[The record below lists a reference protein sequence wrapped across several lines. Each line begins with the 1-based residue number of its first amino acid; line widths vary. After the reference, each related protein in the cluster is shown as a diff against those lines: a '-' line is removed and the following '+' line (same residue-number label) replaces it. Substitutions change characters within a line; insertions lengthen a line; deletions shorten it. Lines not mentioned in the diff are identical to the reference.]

1 MLTDYLLSFP
11 SGSLITGVLLKKMYE
26 YPKELIHGIL
36 TEYSEG
42 VISGLNINYKNH
54 CLTLSS
60 GIYKHNSSLYILEE
74 DTVIANKINFQGA
87 KWYAILE
94 EKSQENNNILT
105 KHLNVK
111 IQNLNNEEFTKL
123 TNDNLLLFSFKHE
136 PNFPSCADAIKTG
149 VYNFLDYKQAYR
161 GTEPTFTPQIFNL
174 VYKKLSS
181 KRKTG
186 NPLDYVIM
194 NEILARGS
202 ISCELMR
209 TYIRCS
215 NQSIPTDREHLMI
228 VFLDAISKSQESSSD
243 NDKNVNTLP
252 RNWEN
257 ESCLL

>member
-1 MLTDYLLSFP
+1 M
-11 SGSLITGVLLKKMYE
+11 
-26 YPKELIHGIL
+26 
-36 TEYSEG
+36 
-42 VISGLNINYKNH
+42 
-54 CLTLSS
+54 
-60 GIYKHNSSLYILEE
+60 
-74 DTVIANKINFQGA
+74 
-87 KWYAILE
+87 
-94 EKSQENNNILT
+94 
-105 KHLNVK
+105 NVK

-149 VYNFLDYKQAYR
+149 VCNFLDYKQAYR

-252 RNWEN
+252 RTWEN